1 MQAKTWHTFERS
13 QKNASVLSWDHYGN
27 IILREH
33 LIMNAERRIN
43 IGVRRVYLSQFYN

>member
-1 MQAKTWHTFERS
+1 MQAKIWHTFELS

-33 LIMNAERRIN
+33 LIMNAEKRIN
-43 IGVRRVYLSQFYN
+43 IGLRRVCLSQFYN